1 MGTEF
6 LADTVS
12 VDGIDFD
19 YSANGISN
27 RDNQGAHIDN
37 VENAVVDNDVNNNVV
52 DNNVVGSNVV
62 NNNSLVNEN
71 TVNND
76 VVGNNV
82 LNSNLV
88 VNEST
93 ANNDVVENNG
103 NNVVEIS
110 TSENSAIAN
119 NNSMEEPNYSPV
131 SDSENIVDPGRS
143 SLCASSL
150 DSGDGNLV
158 EPSSFA
164 LIPSGASDVV
174 MSGLSTLQ
182 SAPTLRF
189 PLMGIPW
196 TVVLTSLR
204 FRSANKRG
212 SAKLRLPLRWLPI
225 PWPRGLQVSFPVC
238 LRASSLPLQSVV
250 ALLSVHDGPFSST
263 NGFVVN
269 FN

>member
-12 VDGIDFD
+12 VDSIDVD

-27 RDNQGAHIDN
+27 GDNQGAHIDN

-82 LNSNLV
+82 VNSNLV
-88 VNEST
+88 VNKST
-93 ANNDVVENNG
+93 ANNNVVENNG

-110 TSENSAIAN
+110 TRENSAIAN

-174 MSGLSTLQ
+174 MEWASDSPKRAHTEVSSDGHTVDSGSYKSKIYVRKQKGVRKTP
-182 SAPTLRF
+182 APA
-189 PLMGIPW
+189 PLA
-196 TVVLTSLR
+196 
-204 FRSANKRG
+204 AN
-212 SAKLRLPLRWLPI
+212 PL
-225 PWPRGLQVSFPVC
+225 
-238 LRASSLPLQSVV
+238 A
-250 ALLSVHDGPFSST
+250 
-263 NGFVVN
+263 
-269 FN
+269 